1 MDYDLPTPAIYHSRD
16 GTPCLFW
23 RVDGFFNTNNSR
35 AFFQDIKTRICDT
48 LQATILS
55 YPPDSLHTVQNIA
68 KLSEFRG
75 LNSIKNDG
83 WRKHL
88 DTLTLLEKNDNR
100 TKEEKIISDDRL
112 FDVMRFSAYDYVK
125 AHGKEALTVEFIEQ
139 IGQEAKDRF
148 NKSYSDARGKAKAI
162 YVWVMEN
169 YTISG
174 QYSNMTK
181 EQKARHVKEWRDLQK
196 LKKGEDVMSRADAAA
211 KATKAR
217 QERTKAKINGAIN
230 VLRLYG
236 KKITAEAV
244 AEEAKIA
251 RGTAQKY
258 IKQLKAEG
266 AI

>member
-35 AFFQDIKTRICDT
+35 AFFQDIKTRLCDT

-55 YPPDSLHTVQNIA
+55 YPPDSLHAVQNIA

-75 LNSIKNDG
+75 LNSIKNNG

-88 DTLTLLEKNDNR
+88 DTLSLLEKSDNR
-100 TKEEKIISDDRL
+100 SKEEKIISDDRL

-125 AHGKEALTVEFIEQ
+125 AHGKEALTVEYIESVGVQ
-139 IGQEAKDRF
+139 SKDDF

-181 EQKARHVKEWRDLQK
+181 EQKAQHVKQWRDLQK
-196 LKKGEDVMSRADAAA
+196 LKKGEDIMSRTDNA
-211 KATKAR
+211 KKQAEAI
-217 QERTKAKINGAIN
+217 AKDTEAKVRGAIAS
-230 VLRLYG
+230 LQFLQE
-236 KKITAEAV
+236 KITAVAV
-244 AEEAKIA
+244 AKQAGVS
-251 RGTAQKY
+251 RPTATKY
-258 IKQLKAEG
+258 LKEMG
-266 AI
+266 LK